1 MKKVAWISALLA
13 LVVLGSLLAGCAKQE
28 AVAPDAPAPMT
39 PPPAAS
45 ALSGEIKVKGSDT
58 LLQLSQAWAEEFMKV
73 NPNVMISVTGGGSGT
88 GITALVEGTTDVANA
103 SRGIKDK
110 EIAKAKEKNIE
121 PVENIVAYDG
131 IAVIVHKDNPVSEL
145 SIEQLKGIF
154 SGATKDWSK
163 VGGKGKIVV
172 LSRDTSSGTHV
183 FFKEHVLNGGND
195 KGTVEYGKEVLLQ
208 SSNQAI
214 HDEVLKN
221 PSSIGYCGLGYV
233 DDAVK
238 VIAVKADASTP
249 GVQASIEAVK
259 DKSYPIARALY
270 QYTTANPSE
279 LVKALLDWEMGPE
292 GQKFVADEGF
302 VTLN

>member
-39 PPPAAS
+39 PPPS

-88 GITALVEGTTDVANA
+88 GITALIEGTTDIANA

-110 EIAKAKEKNIE
+110 EIAKAKEKSIE

-131 IAVIVHKDNPVSEL
+131 IAVIVNKDNPVSEL
-145 SIEQLKGIF
+145 TIEQLKGIF

-163 VGGKGKIVV
+163 VGGKGKILT

-183 FFKEHVLNGGND
+183 FFKEHVLNGGDD

-214 HDEVLKN
+214 HDEVVKN

-238 VIAVKADASTP
+238 VIAVKVDTATP
-249 GVQASIEAVK
+249 GVKASVETVK